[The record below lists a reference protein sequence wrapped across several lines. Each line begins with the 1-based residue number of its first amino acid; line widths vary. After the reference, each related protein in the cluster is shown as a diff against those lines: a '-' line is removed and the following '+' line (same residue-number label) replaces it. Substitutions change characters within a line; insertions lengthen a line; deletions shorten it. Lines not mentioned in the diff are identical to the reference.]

1 MAFVWAIWVLASLVL
16 TLAFGV
22 VVLQRL
28 LP

>member
-1 MAFVWAIWVLASLVL
+1 MAFVWAIWVLVSLVV
-16 TLAFGV
+16 TLAFGA